1 MKRRKGLRGTDTP
14 SGKQKKA
21 IHPAKVFIYGLAL
34 AALGGGGYLLY
45 TRVRKNKDRNDETS
59 SVTDTD
65 FVTSDN
71 AVNNATVTATSST
84 SKIRTSVRSKSS
96 DDFPLKKGSKGARV
110 VQLQQALIKKGASIK
125 ADGKFGAATLSALK
139 AAGYSESID
148 ATSFS
153 LITGQSATTIQV
165 VFNPSELARKL
176 FNAANLKKDQDVLS
190 MLKQINT
197 VNEYSAVNEYYKKL
211 SIVSKT
217 IVNHLLNYTFTDD
230 AVVQALIKKEFTRI
244 GLKVNDAGVWSLQ
257 GIELYKDL
265 ITIRPTIVV
274 DAWNNRIPVKGN
286 TILGD
291 EIRIANGM
299 TWFRSVDRSILRVPT
314 QDVKYSS
321 TS

>member
-1 MKRRKGLRGTDTP
+1 MKRRKGLRGTNHRT
-14 SGKQKKA
+14 GKARKA
-21 IHPAKVFIYGLAL
+21 IHPGKVFIYGLAL

-45 TRVRKNKDRNDETS
+45 SRVRKNRNANN
-59 SVTDTD
+59 
-65 FVTSDN
+65 VTSNVAQEDFDSDSAASN
-71 AVNNATVTATSST
+71 TTTTVST
-84 SKIRTSVRSKSS
+84 SKPKASLRSKSN
-96 DDFPLKKGSKGARV
+96 DDFPLKKGSRGARV
-110 VQLQQALIKKGASIK
+110 TQLQQALIKKGATIK
-125 ADGKFGAATLSALK
+125 ADGKFGTATQAALK
-139 AAGYSESID
+139 AAGYSESI
-148 ATSFS
+148 SQ
-153 LITGQSATTIQV
+153 ITGQTSSAVMI

-176 FNAANLKKDQDVLS
+176 FNAANQKKDQDVLS

-197 VNEYSAVNEYYKKL
+197 VSEYSAVNEYYKKL
-211 SIVSKT
+211 SIISKT
-217 IVNHLLNYTFTDD
+217 MVTHLLNYAFKDD
-230 AVVQALIKKEFTRI
+230 EVTQILIKKEFTRI

-265 ITIRPTIVV
+265 ITIRPTIVI
-274 DAWNNRIPVKGN
+274 DAWSNRIPVKGN

>member
-14 SGKQKKA
+14 GGKQKKA

-45 TRVRKNKDRNDETS
+45 TRVRKGKNVTGETR
-59 SVTDTD
+59 SVTDPD
-65 FVTSDN
+65 IAASDN
-71 AVNNATVTATSST
+71 ASGDATATSAMTST
-84 SKIRTSVRSKSS
+84 RTSVRSKSN
-96 DDFPLKKGSKGARV
+96 DDFPLTKGSKGARV

-139 AAGYSESID
+139 AAGYSQSID

-153 LITGQSATTIQV
+153 QITGQSASAVLV

-217 IVNHLLNYTFTDD
+217 IVNHLLNYTFKDD
-230 AVVQALIKKEFTRI
+230 TAAQTLIKKEFTRI

-265 ITIRPTIVV
+265 ITIRPTIVI

-291 EIRIANGM
+291 EVRIVNGM